1 MTHKG
6 HVTLSNESNVL
17 WAVQHLPHGEKP
29 PVRNSRF
36 RWQEGGPTSS
46 GELQEKRKNKKN
58 IFFLTSRFWLLQVKR
73 FPGKLLATFVASCSS
88 VASCLDA
95 GPGQITHRRSPKVA
109 WSPGLR
115 PVGPIPVAITA
126 PPRRREPPNPE
137 SPCSTDL
144 VGESLTSPSFS
155 GRSGGRSSG
164 TACFGGSAT
173 GVLDELITCRQ
184 AHGLGARRG
193 TRDEGSREKGKSMEV
208 LLSMRAFAMVF
219 PIIDMCLFCCFFSWM
234 CSMNQR

>member
-1 MTHKG
+1 MSRCPMNPTSCGRFSISLMAKSHPSETAGSDGRK
-6 HVTLSNESNVL
+6 E
-17 WAVQHLPHGEKP
+17 VQHPAE
-29 PVRNSRF
+29 NSKKK
-36 RWQEGGPTSS
+36 G
-46 GELQEKRKNKKN
+46 KIRK
-58 IFFLTSRFWLLQVKR
+58 IFFFLTSRFWLLQVKR